1 MTGRWIE
8 AADGVHARRYE
19 ELDLTVGLVVGAERC
34 LVVDTRGDL
43 QQGAELAAAVREL
56 TPLPWAV
63 VYTHAHFDHAWGT
76 EAFLPCEVW
85 AHEGCRAE
93 LTEHAEASRANWIA
107 YYREQGE
114 ADIAEAIAR
123 TTIAAPDHVFTD
135 RTELDLGGRTAVLLH
150 PGPAHTHHDAV
161 VHVPDAGVL
170 FAGDVVEN
178 AEHGFSAFSFSSE
191 SDLTAWPDA
200 FSAILDLEPRVVVP
214 GHGDPVDAE
223 FVRYHRDGLHE
234 LVSLKAAMGRGETT
248 EVAAVAASRYP
259 GDVTLAA
266 LATP

>member
-8 AADGVHARRYE
+8 VADGVHARRYE

-43 QQGAELAAAVREL
+43 VQGAELAAAVRDI

-85 AHEGCRAE
+85 AHERCAAAVNADPDAHRATWE
-93 LTEHAEASRANWIA
+93 IHYRKEGKPEIA
-107 YYREQGE
+107 
-114 ADIAEAIAR
+114 DAISR
-123 TTIAAPDHVFTD
+123 TTIAVPDHTFTG
-135 RTELDLGGRTAVLLH
+135 RVELDLGGRTAVLLH
-150 PGPAHTHHDAV
+150 PGRAHTDHDVV
-161 VHVPDAGVL
+161 VHVPDAAVVFG
-170 FAGDVVEN
+170 GDVVEH
-178 AEHGFSAFSFSSE
+178 AEAGFSEFSFSSE
-191 SDLTAWPDA
+191 TDLTAWPDA
-200 FSAILDLEPRVVVP
+200 LDAILALEPRVVVP
-214 GHGDPVDAE
+214 GHGEPVDAE

-234 LVSLKAAMGRGETT
+234 LITLKAGLGRGETT